1 MAMTAINLDQD
12 TLNKLD
18 QAALFRKSSREEILR
33 EAVNSLAEYD
43 RYFRESVQAGMKDF
57 QEGRIFSDEEAQAAM
72 DALYQQAKTREG
84 DR

>member
-1 MAMTAINLDQD
+1 MPMTAINLDQD

-43 RYFRESVQAGMKDF
+43 RYFRESVRAGMKDF
-57 QEGRIFSDEEAQAAM
+57 QEGRIFSDEEAQASM